1 MTRRHPQTLLF
12 LAISVALS
20 GAVLADEPATDTEKT
35 LDKVIVKADP
45 LGNDVE
51 GLVQPATV
59 IAGAELDRKKSN
71 TLGETVTGIPGV
83 TSSYFGPGV
92 GRPVI
97 RGQDGARVAILSN
110 GMTNDDVSN
119 VSQDHAVSIEPFLAD
134 QIEVIKG
141 PTNLLYGSGAIG
153 GIVNAADGRIATAP
167 LDAGLSGRAET
178 RYDNGSNGFTQ
189 LLRADLGGDGYAL
202 HADGVYRDNG
212 DVAGPDG
219 DIANSAVQTRT
230 GALGGTVFGDW
241 GYAGASLSR
250 YLNEYGNPAEP
261 GDAFEPGVTLNMQ
274 QTRFESKAGI
284 NDPIQGIE
292 MVKLGYSY
300 TDYRHTEFEGSDVG
314 TQFFSEGHQF
324 RAEAVHSSN
333 DSHKG
338 AFGIQAQKKS
348 FEAIGAE
355 AFIPSTSSQG
365 AGLFIVEQFTK
376 GRLKSEIGAR
386 FDRNQSEADGF
397 NSRSFSLYSLSAA
410 ARYALDDNLDFTLN
424 LDHAERSP
432 VEEELYS
439 DGVHAATA
447 AYEIGDP
454 DLVKEQANQIEVGLH
469 VHRDRFEAKAS
480 IYRSRFKDYIYLSD
494 TGLEFDD
501 DGELLSIRQWRQDDT
516 TFTGYEAELTYT
528 IETTGINH
536 ELRVFMDSVRA
547 EIDGGGNLPRIPAS
561 RYGAG
566 WNWQTGKWQGGIGII
581 RTNSQKDTADYETPT
596 DGYTLVNANINYVLH
611 DGADA
616 SWEVFL
622 QGNNLGN
629 VEARS
634 ATSAIKD
641 LVPMPGRAISAGIRV
656 YF

>member
-1 MTRRHPQTLLF
+1 MSRPCPQTLLV
-12 LAISVALS
+12 LAISMALS
-20 GAVLADEPATDTEKT
+20 AEVLADPQSTDPEKT

-59 IAGAELDRKKSN
+59 ITGADLDTKKSN
-71 TLGETVTGIPGV
+71 TLGETVTSIPGV

-97 RGQDGARVAILSN
+97 RGQDGARVAILAN
-110 GMTNDDVSN
+110 GMASDDVSN

-189 LLRADLGGDGYAL
+189 LLRADIGGDGYAL
-202 HADGVYRDNG
+202 HADGVYRDNE
-212 DVAGPDG
+212 DVSGPNG

-230 GALGGTVFGDW
+230 GAIGASLFGDW

-261 GDAFEPGVTLNMQ
+261 GDAIDPGVTLNMQ

-284 NDPIQGIE
+284 NNPINGIE
-292 MVKLGYSY
+292 IVKLGYTY
-300 TDYRHTEFEGSDVG
+300 TDYQHTEFEGSDVG

-324 RAEAVHSSN
+324 RAEGVHSSN
-333 DSHKG
+333 ESHKG

-376 GRLKSEIGAR
+376 GRMKSEIGAR
-386 FDRNQSEADGF
+386 IDRNQSEADGF

-410 ARYALDDNLDFTLN
+410 GRYALSDRVDFTLN

-454 DLVKEQANQIEVGLH
+454 DLAKERADQIEIGLH
-469 VHRDRFEAKAS
+469 VHDERYEAKIS
-480 IYRSRFKDYIYLSD
+480 LYRSRFKDYIYLSD
-494 TGLEFDD
+494 TGLEVDD
-501 DGELLSIRQWRQDDT
+501 DGELLPVRQWRQDDS
-516 TFTGYEAELTYT
+516 TFTGYEAEFIYK
-528 IETTGINH
+528 ISANSFDH
-536 ELRVFMDSVRA
+536 QLRLFVDGVRA

-566 WNWQTGKWQGGIGII
+566 WDWQSGKWQGGIGVV
-581 RTNSQKDTADYETPT
+581 RSDAQNDTADYETPT
-596 DGYTLVNANINYVLH
+596 DGYTLVNANINYILH
-611 DGADA
+611 DGDDA
-616 SWEVFL
+616 SWELFL
-622 QGNNLGN
+622 QGSNLGN
-629 VEARS
+629 REARS

-641 LVPMPGRAISAGIRV
+641 LVPLPGRAISAGIRV

>member
-1 MTRRHPQTLLF
+1 MSPRCAQTLLV
-12 LAISVALS
+12 LAISMALS
-20 GAVLADEPATDTEKT
+20 AEALADPQATETEKT

-59 IAGAELDRKKSN
+59 ITGADLDRKKSN
-71 TLGETVTGIPGV
+71 TLGESVTSVPGV

-110 GMTNDDVSN
+110 GMASDDVSN

-167 LDAGLSGRAET
+167 MESGLRGRAET

-189 LLRADLGGDGYAL
+189 LLRADFGGEGYAL
-202 HADGVYRDNG
+202 HADGVYRDNE
-212 DVAGPDG
+212 DVAGPNG

-230 GALGGTVFGDW
+230 GAFGASLFGDW

-250 YLNEYGNPAEP
+250 YLNEYGNPAEA
-261 GDAFEPGVTLNMQ
+261 GDAFDPGVTLNMQ

-284 NDPIQGIE
+284 NQPFGGLDSIN
-292 MVKLGYSY
+292 LGYAY
-300 TDYRHTEFEGSDVG
+300 TDYRHTEFEGADVG

-324 RAEAVHSSN
+324 RAEGVHSSN
-333 DSHKG
+333 ERHKG

-355 AFIPSTSSQG
+355 AFIPSTSSKG

-376 GRLKSEIGAR
+376 GRMKSEIGAR
-386 FDRNQSEADGF
+386 IDRNQSEADGF

-410 ARYALDDNLDFTLN
+410 GRYALSDGVDFTLN

-454 DLVKEQANQIEVGLH
+454 DLVKEQANQIEIGLH
-469 VHRDRFEAKAS
+469 VHDERYEAKIS
-480 IYRSRFKDYIYLSD
+480 LYRSRCKDYIYLSD
-494 TGLEFDD
+494 TGLEIDD
-501 DGELLSIRQWRQDDT
+501 DGELLPIRQWRQDDS
-516 TFTGYEAELTYT
+516 TFTGYEAEFIYKITA
-528 IETTGINH
+528 NRFDH
-536 ELRVFMDSVRA
+536 QFRVFVDGVRA
-547 EIDGGGNLPRIPAS
+547 EIDGGGNLPRIPAA

-566 WNWQTGKWQGGIGII
+566 WDWQSGKWQGGLGVV
-581 RTNSQKDTADYETPT
+581 RTDAQNDTADYETPT
-596 DGYTLVNANINYVLH
+596 EGYTLVNANLNYVLH
-611 DGADA
+611 DGAES

-622 QGNNLGN
+622 QGSNLGN
-629 VEARS
+629 REARS

-641 LVPMPGRAISAGIRV
+641 LVPLPGRAISAGIRV

>member
-1 MTRRHPQTLLF
+1 MSQRNFQTLLV
-12 LAISVALS
+12 LAISMALS
-20 GAVLADEPATDTEKT
+20 AEVLADPQSTDPEKT

-59 IAGAELDRKKSN
+59 ITGADLDTKKSN
-71 TLGETVTGIPGV
+71 TLGETVTSIPGV

-97 RGQDGARVAILSN
+97 RGQDGARVAILAN
-110 GMTNDDVSN
+110 GMASDDVSN

-189 LLRADLGGDGYAL
+189 LLRADIGGDGYAL
-202 HADGVYRDNG
+202 HADGVYRDNE
-212 DVAGPDG
+212 DVSGPNG
-219 DIANSAVQTRT
+219 DIANSDVQTRT
-230 GALGGTVFGDW
+230 GAIGASLFGDW

-261 GDAFEPGVTLNMQ
+261 GDAIDPGVTLNMQ

-284 NDPIQGIE
+284 NNPINGIE
-292 MVKLGYSY
+292 IVKLGYTY
-300 TDYRHTEFEGSDVG
+300 TDYQHTEFEGSDVG

-324 RAEAVHSSN
+324 RAEGVHSSN
-333 DSHKG
+333 ESHKG

-355 AFIPSTSSQG
+355 AFIPTTSSQG

-376 GRLKSEIGAR
+376 GRMKSEIGAR
-386 FDRNQSEADGF
+386 IDRNQSEADGF

-410 ARYALDDNLDFTLN
+410 GRYALSDRVDFTIN

-454 DLVKEQANQIEVGLH
+454 DLAKERADQIEIGLH
-469 VHRDRFEAKAS
+469 VHDERYEAKIS
-480 IYRSRFKDYIYLSD
+480 LYRSRFKDYIYLSD
-494 TGLEFDD
+494 TGLEVDD
-501 DGELLSIRQWRQDDT
+501 DGELLPVRQWRQDDS
-516 TFTGYEAELTYT
+516 TFTGYEAEFIYK
-528 IETTGINH
+528 ISANSFDH
-536 ELRVFMDSVRA
+536 QLRLFVDGVRA

-566 WNWQTGKWQGGIGII
+566 WDWQSGKWQGGIGVV
-581 RTNSQKDTADYETPT
+581 RSDAQNDTADYETPT
-596 DGYTLVNANINYVLH
+596 DGYTLVNANINYILH
-611 DGADA
+611 DGDDA
-616 SWEVFL
+616 SWELFL
-622 QGNNLGN
+622 QGSNLGN
-629 VEARS
+629 REARS

-641 LVPMPGRAISAGIRV
+641 LVPLPGRAISAGIRV

>member
-1 MTRRHPQTLLF
+1 MSRPCPQTLLV
-12 LAISVALS
+12 LAISMALS
-20 GAVLADEPATDTEKT
+20 AEVLADPQSTDPEKT

-59 IAGAELDRKKSN
+59 ITGADLDTKKSN
-71 TLGETVTGIPGV
+71 TLGETVTSIPGV

-97 RGQDGARVAILSN
+97 RGQDGARVAILAN
-110 GMTNDDVSN
+110 GMASDDVSN

-189 LLRADLGGDGYAL
+189 LLRADIGGDGYAL
-202 HADGVYRDNG
+202 HADGVYRDNE
-212 DVAGPDG
+212 DVSGPNG

-230 GALGGTVFGDW
+230 GAIGASLFGDW
-241 GYAGASLSR
+241 GYVGASLSR

-261 GDAFEPGVTLNMQ
+261 GDAIDLGVTLNMQ

-284 NDPIQGIE
+284 NNPINGIE
-292 MVKLGYSY
+292 IVKLGYTY
-300 TDYRHTEFEGSDVG
+300 TDYQHTEFEGSDVG

-324 RAEAVHSSN
+324 RAEGVHSSN
-333 DSHKG
+333 ESHKG

-376 GRLKSEIGAR
+376 GRMKSEIGAR
-386 FDRNQSEADGF
+386 IDRNQSEADGF

-410 ARYALDDNLDFTLN
+410 GRYALSDRVDFTLN

-454 DLVKEQANQIEVGLH
+454 DLAKERADQIEIGLH
-469 VHRDRFEAKAS
+469 VHDERYEAKIS
-480 IYRSRFKDYIYLSD
+480 LYRSRFKDYIYLSD
-494 TGLEFDD
+494 TGLEVDD
-501 DGELLSIRQWRQDDT
+501 DGELLPVRQWRQDDS
-516 TFTGYEAELTYT
+516 TFTGYEAEFIYK
-528 IETTGINH
+528 ISANSFDH
-536 ELRVFMDSVRA
+536 QLRLFVDGVRA

-566 WNWQTGKWQGGIGII
+566 WDWQSGKWQGGIGVV
-581 RTNSQKDTADYETPT
+581 RSDAQNDTADYETPT
-596 DGYTLVNANINYVLH
+596 DGYTLVNANINYILH
-611 DGADA
+611 DGDDA
-616 SWEVFL
+616 SWELFL
-622 QGNNLGN
+622 QGSNLGN
-629 VEARS
+629 REARS

-641 LVPMPGRAISAGIRV
+641 LVPLPGRAISAGIRV

>member
-1 MTRRHPQTLLF
+1 MSRPCPQTLLV
-12 LAISVALS
+12 LAISMALS
-20 GAVLADEPATDTEKT
+20 AEVLADPQSTDPEKT

-59 IAGAELDRKKSN
+59 ITGADLDTKKSN
-71 TLGETVTGIPGV
+71 TLGETVTSIPGV

-97 RGQDGARVAILSN
+97 RGQDGARVAILAN
-110 GMTNDDVSN
+110 GMASDDVSN

-189 LLRADLGGDGYAL
+189 LLRADIGGDGYAL
-202 HADGVYRDNG
+202 HADGVYRDNE
-212 DVAGPDG
+212 DVSGPNG

-230 GALGGTVFGDW
+230 GAIGASLLGDW

-261 GDAFEPGVTLNMQ
+261 GDAIDPGVTLNMQ

-284 NDPIQGIE
+284 NNPINGIE
-292 MVKLGYSY
+292 IVKLGYTY
-300 TDYRHTEFEGSDVG
+300 TDYQHTEFEGSDVG

-324 RAEAVHSSN
+324 RAEGVHSSN
-333 DSHKG
+333 ESHKG

-376 GRLKSEIGAR
+376 GRMKSEIGAR
-386 FDRNQSEADGF
+386 IDRNQSEADGF

-410 ARYALDDNLDFTLN
+410 GRYALSDRVDFTLN

-454 DLVKEQANQIEVGLH
+454 DLAKERADQIEIGLH
-469 VHRDRFEAKAS
+469 VHDERYEAKIS
-480 IYRSRFKDYIYLSD
+480 LYRSRFKDYIYLSD
-494 TGLEFDD
+494 TGLEVDD
-501 DGELLSIRQWRQDDT
+501 DGELLPVRQWRQDDS
-516 TFTGYEAELTYT
+516 TFTGYEAEFIYK
-528 IETTGINH
+528 ISANSFDH
-536 ELRVFMDSVRA
+536 QLRLFVDGVRA

-566 WNWQTGKWQGGIGII
+566 WDWQSGKWQGGIGVV
-581 RTNSQKDTADYETPT
+581 RSDAQNDTADYETPT
-596 DGYTLVNANINYVLH
+596 DGYTLVNANINYILH
-611 DGADA
+611 DGDDA
-616 SWEVFL
+616 SWELFL
-622 QGNNLGN
+622 QGSNLGN
-629 VEARS
+629 REARS

-641 LVPMPGRAISAGIRV
+641 LVPLPGRAISAGIRV

>member
-1 MTRRHPQTLLF
+1 MSRPCPQTLLV
-12 LAISVALS
+12 LAISMALS
-20 GAVLADEPATDTEKT
+20 AEVLADPQSTEPEKT

-59 IAGAELDRKKSN
+59 ITGADLDTKKSN
-71 TLGETVTGIPGV
+71 TLGETVTSIPGV

-97 RGQDGARVAILSN
+97 RGQDGARVAILAN
-110 GMTNDDVSN
+110 GIASDDVSN

-167 LDAGLSGRAET
+167 LDAGLNGRAES
-178 RYDNGSNGFTQ
+178 RHDNGSNGFTQ
-189 LLRADLGGDGYAL
+189 LLRTDMGGDGYAL
-202 HADGVYRDNG
+202 HADGVYRDNE
-212 DVAGPDG
+212 DVSGPNG
-219 DIANSAVQTRT
+219 DIANSAVQTQT
-230 GALGGTVFGDW
+230 GAIGASLFGDW

-261 GDAFEPGVTLNMQ
+261 GDAIDPGVTLNMQ

-284 NDPIQGIE
+284 NNPINGIE
-292 MVKLGYSY
+292 IVKLGYAY
-300 TDYRHTEFEGSDVG
+300 TDYQHTEFEGSDVG

-324 RAEAVHSSN
+324 RAEGVHSSN
-333 DSHKG
+333 ESHKG

-376 GRLKSEIGAR
+376 GRMKSEIGAR
-386 FDRNQSEADGF
+386 IDRNQSEADGF

-410 ARYALDDNLDFTLN
+410 GRYALSDRVDFTLN

-454 DLVKEQANQIEVGLH
+454 DLAKEQANQIEIGLH
-469 VHRDRFEAKAS
+469 VHDERYEAKIS
-480 IYRSRFKDYIYLSD
+480 LYRSRFKDYIYLSD
-494 TGLEFDD
+494 TGLEVDD
-501 DGELLSIRQWRQDDT
+501 DGELLPVRQWRQDDS
-516 TFTGYEAELTYT
+516 TFTGYEAELIYK
-528 IETTGINH
+528 ISANSFDH
-536 ELRVFMDSVRA
+536 QLRLFVDGVRA

-566 WNWQTGKWQGGIGII
+566 WDWQSGKWQGGIGVV
-581 RTNSQKDTADYETPT
+581 RSDAQNDTADYETPT
-596 DGYTLVNANINYVLH
+596 DGYTLVNANINYILH
-611 DGADA
+611 DGDDA
-616 SWEVFL
+616 SWELFL
-622 QGNNLGN
+622 QGSNLGN
-629 VEARS
+629 REARS

-641 LVPMPGRAISAGIRV
+641 LVPLPGRAISAGIRV

>member
-1 MTRRHPQTLLF
+1 MSQRNSQTLLV
-12 LAISVALS
+12 LAISMALS
-20 GAVLADEPATDTEKT
+20 AEVLADPQSTDPEKT

-59 IAGAELDRKKSN
+59 ITGADLDTKKSN
-71 TLGETVTGIPGV
+71 TLGETVTSIPGV

-97 RGQDGARVAILSN
+97 RGQDGARVAILAN
-110 GMTNDDVSN
+110 GMASDDVSN

-189 LLRADLGGDGYAL
+189 LLRADIGGDGYAL
-202 HADGVYRDNG
+202 HADGVYRDNE
-212 DVAGPDG
+212 DVSGPNG
-219 DIANSAVQTRT
+219 DIANSDVQTRT
-230 GALGGTVFGDW
+230 GAIGASLFGDW

-261 GDAFEPGVTLNMQ
+261 GDAIDPGVTLNMQ

-284 NDPIQGIE
+284 NNPINGIE
-292 MVKLGYSY
+292 IVKLGYTY
-300 TDYRHTEFEGSDVG
+300 TDYQHTEFEGSDVG

-324 RAEAVHSSN
+324 RAEGVHSSN
-333 DSHKG
+333 ESHKG

-355 AFIPSTSSQG
+355 AFIPTTSSQG

-376 GRLKSEIGAR
+376 GRMKSEIGAR
-386 FDRNQSEADGF
+386 IDRNQSEADGF

-410 ARYALDDNLDFTLN
+410 GRYALSDRVDFTLN

-454 DLVKEQANQIEVGLH
+454 DLAKERADQIEIGLH
-469 VHRDRFEAKAS
+469 VHDERYEAKIS
-480 IYRSRFKDYIYLSD
+480 LYRSRFKDYIYLSD
-494 TGLEFDD
+494 TGLEVDD
-501 DGELLSIRQWRQDDT
+501 DGELLPVRQWRQDDS
-516 TFTGYEAELTYT
+516 TFTGYEAEFIYK
-528 IETTGINH
+528 ISANSFDH
-536 ELRVFMDSVRA
+536 QLRLFVDGVRA

-566 WNWQTGKWQGGIGII
+566 WDWQSGKWQGGIGVV
-581 RTNSQKDTADYETPT
+581 RSDAQNDTADYETPT
-596 DGYTLVNANINYVLH
+596 DGYTLVNANINYILH
-611 DGADA
+611 DGDDA
-616 SWEVFL
+616 SWELFL
-622 QGNNLGN
+622 QGSNLGN
-629 VEARS
+629 REARS

-641 LVPMPGRAISAGIRV
+641 LVPLPGRAISAGIRV

>member
-1 MTRRHPQTLLF
+1 MSRPCPQTLLV
-12 LAISVALS
+12 LAISMALS
-20 GAVLADEPATDTEKT
+20 AEVLADPQSTDPEKT

-59 IAGAELDRKKSN
+59 ITGADLDTKKSN
-71 TLGETVTGIPGV
+71 TLGETVTSIPGV

-97 RGQDGARVAILSN
+97 RGQDGARVAILAN
-110 GMTNDDVSN
+110 GMASDDVSN

-189 LLRADLGGDGYAL
+189 LLRADIGGDGYAL
-202 HADGVYRDNG
+202 HADGVYRDNE
-212 DVAGPDG
+212 DVSGPNG

-230 GALGGTVFGDW
+230 GAIGASLFGDW

-261 GDAFEPGVTLNMQ
+261 GDAIDPGVTLNMQ

-284 NDPIQGIE
+284 NNPINGIE
-292 MVKLGYSY
+292 IVKLGYTY
-300 TDYRHTEFEGSDVG
+300 TDYQHTEFEGSDVG

-324 RAEAVHSSN
+324 RAEGVHSSN
-333 DSHKG
+333 ESHKG

-376 GRLKSEIGAR
+376 GRMKSEIGAR
-386 FDRNQSEADGF
+386 IDRNQSEADGF

-410 ARYALDDNLDFTLN
+410 GRYALSDRVDFTLN

-454 DLVKEQANQIEVGLH
+454 DLAKERADQIEIGLH
-469 VHRDRFEAKAS
+469 VHDERYEAKIS
-480 IYRSRFKDYIYLSD
+480 LYRSRFKDYIYLSD
-494 TGLEFDD
+494 TGLEVDD
-501 DGELLSIRQWRQDDT
+501 DGELLPVRQWRQDDS
-516 TFTGYEAELTYT
+516 TFTGYEAEFIYK
-528 IETTGINH
+528 ISANSFDH
-536 ELRVFMDSVRA
+536 QLRLFVDGVWA

-566 WNWQTGKWQGGIGII
+566 WDWQSGKWQGGIGVV
-581 RTNSQKDTADYETPT
+581 RSDAQNDTADYETPT
-596 DGYTLVNANINYVLH
+596 DGYTLVNANINYILH
-611 DGADA
+611 DGDDA
-616 SWEVFL
+616 SWELFL
-622 QGNNLGN
+622 QGSNLGN
-629 VEARS
+629 REARS

-641 LVPMPGRAISAGIRV
+641 LVPLPGRAISAGIRV

>member
-1 MTRRHPQTLLF
+1 MSRPNPQTLLV
-12 LAISVALS
+12 LAISMALS
-20 GAVLADEPATDTEKT
+20 TEVLADQQTTETQKI

-59 IAGAELDRKKSN
+59 ISGADLDTKKSN
-71 TLGETVTGIPGV
+71 TLGESVTSIPGV

-97 RGQDGARVAILSN
+97 RGQDGPRVAILSN
-110 GMTNDDVSN
+110 GMASDDVSS

-153 GIVNAADGRIATAP
+153 GIVNTADGRIATAP
-167 LDAGLSGRAET
+167 LNAGLSGRAET

-189 LLRADLGGDGYAL
+189 LLRTDLGGDGYAL
-202 HADGVYRDNG
+202 HADGVYRDNEN
-212 DVAGPDG
+212 VSGPKG

-230 GALGGTVFGDW
+230 GAVGASLFGDW
-241 GYAGASLSR
+241 GYIGASLSR

-261 GDAFEPGVTLNMQ
+261 GDAIDPGVTLNMQ

-284 NDPIQGIE
+284 NNPFNGIDI
-292 MVKLGYSY
+292 VKLGYTY
-300 TDYRHTEFEGSDVG
+300 TDYKHTEFEGSDVG

-324 RAEAVHSSN
+324 RAEGVHSSN
-333 DSHKG
+333 ENHKG

-365 AGLFIVEQFTK
+365 AGLFIVEQFNK
-376 GRLKSEIGAR
+376 GRMKSEIGAR
-386 FDRNQSEADGF
+386 IDRNQSQADGF

-410 ARYALDDNLDFTLN
+410 GRYSLNDRIDFTLN

-454 DLVKEQANQIEVGLH
+454 DLSKEQADQIEIGLH
-469 VHRDRFEAKAS
+469 VHDDRYEAKIS
-480 IYRSRFKDYIYLSD
+480 LYRSRFKDYIYLSD
-494 TGLEFDD
+494 TGLVVDD
-501 DGELLSIRQWRQDDT
+501 DGELLPVRQWRQDDS
-516 TFTGYEAELTYT
+516 TFTGYEAEFIYKISTNSF
-528 IETTGINH
+528 NH
-536 ELRVFMDSVRA
+536 QLRLFVDGVRA
-547 EIDGGGNLPRIPAS
+547 EIDSGGNLPRIPAA

-566 WNWQTGKWQGGIGII
+566 WEWQSGKWQGGIGVV
-581 RTNSQKDTADYETPT
+581 RADAQNDTADYETPT

-611 DGADA
+611 DGDDA
-616 SWEVFL
+616 SWELFL

-629 VEARS
+629 REARS

-641 LVPMPGRAISAGIRV
+641 LVPLPGRAISTGIRV

>member
-1 MTRRHPQTLLF
+1 MSRRYTRSLLV
-12 LAISVALS
+12 LAISMALS
-20 GAVLADEPATDTEKT
+20 AEVLADQQSTEPEKT

-59 IAGAELDRKKSN
+59 ITGADLDNKKSN
-71 TLGETVTGIPGV
+71 TLGETVTSIPGV

-110 GMTNDDVSN
+110 GMASDDVSN

-212 DVAGPDG
+212 DIAGPDG
-219 DIANSAVQTRT
+219 DIENSAVNTRT
-230 GALGGTVFGDW
+230 GAIGGSVFGDW

-261 GDAFEPGVTLNMQ
+261 GDAIDPGVTLNMQ
-274 QTRFESKAGI
+274 QTRFESKAGVNNPI
-284 NDPIQGIE
+284 NGIE
-292 MVKLGYSY
+292 IVKLGYTY
-300 TDYRHTEFEGSDVG
+300 TDYQHTEFEGTEVG

-324 RAEAVHSSN
+324 RAEGIHSSN
-333 DSHKG
+333 ESHKG
-338 AFGIQAQKKS
+338 AFGIQAQTKS

-365 AGLFIVEQFTK
+365 VGLFIVEQFTK
-376 GRLKSEIGAR
+376 DRLKSEIGAR

-410 ARYALDDNLDFTLN
+410 GRYAINDSLDFTLN

-454 DLVKEQANQIEVGLH
+454 DLVKEQANQIEIGLH
-469 VHRDRFEAKAS
+469 VHHDRFEAKVS
-480 IYRSRFKDYIYLSD
+480 VYRSRFKDYIYLSD

-501 DGELLSIRQWRQDDT
+501 DGELLPIRQWRQDDA
-516 TFTGYEAELTYT
+516 TFTGYEAELTYK
-528 IETTGINH
+528 IETTNLDH
-536 ELRVFMDSVRA
+536 ELRFFMDGVRA
-547 EIDGGGNLPRIPAS
+547 EIDSGGNLPRIPAA
-561 RYGAG
+561 RYGID
-566 WNWQTGKWQGGIGII
+566 WDWQSGKWQGGIGVI
-581 RTNSQKDTADYETPT
+581 RTRSQNDTADFETPT
-596 DGYTLVNANINYVLH
+596 DGYTLVNANLNYVLH

-616 SWEVFL
+616 SWEIFL

-629 VEARS
+629 SEARS

>member
-1 MTRRHPQTLLF
+1 MSRPCPQTLLV
-12 LAISVALS
+12 LAISMALS
-20 GAVLADEPATDTEKT
+20 AEVLADPQSTDPEKT

-59 IAGAELDRKKSN
+59 ITGADLDTKKSN
-71 TLGETVTGIPGV
+71 TLGETVTSIPGV

-97 RGQDGARVAILSN
+97 RGQDGARVAILAN
-110 GMTNDDVSN
+110 GMASDDVSN

-189 LLRADLGGDGYAL
+189 LLRADIGGDGYAL
-202 HADGVYRDNG
+202 HADGVYRDNE
-212 DVAGPDG
+212 DVSGPNG

-230 GALGGTVFGDW
+230 GAIGASHFGDW

-261 GDAFEPGVTLNMQ
+261 GDAIDPGVTLNMQ

-284 NDPIQGIE
+284 NNPINGIE
-292 MVKLGYSY
+292 IVKLGYTY
-300 TDYRHTEFEGSDVG
+300 TDYQHTEFEGSDVG

-324 RAEAVHSSN
+324 RAEGVHSSN
-333 DSHKG
+333 ESHKG

-376 GRLKSEIGAR
+376 GRMKSEIGAR
-386 FDRNQSEADGF
+386 IDRNQSEADGF

-410 ARYALDDNLDFTLN
+410 GRYALSDRVDFTLN

-454 DLVKEQANQIEVGLH
+454 DLAKERADQIEIGLH
-469 VHRDRFEAKAS
+469 VHDERYEAKIS
-480 IYRSRFKDYIYLSD
+480 LYRSRFKDYIYLSD
-494 TGLEFDD
+494 TGLEVDD
-501 DGELLSIRQWRQDDT
+501 DGELLPVRQWRQDDS
-516 TFTGYEAELTYT
+516 TFTGYEAEFIYK
-528 IETTGINH
+528 ISANSFDH
-536 ELRVFMDSVRA
+536 QLRLFVDGVRA

-566 WNWQTGKWQGGIGII
+566 WDWQSGKWQGGIGVV
-581 RTNSQKDTADYETPT
+581 RSDAQNDTADYETPT
-596 DGYTLVNANINYVLH
+596 DGYTLVNANINYILH
-611 DGADA
+611 DGDDA
-616 SWEVFL
+616 SWELFL
-622 QGNNLGN
+622 QGSNLGN
-629 VEARS
+629 REARS

-641 LVPMPGRAISAGIRV
+641 LVPLPGRAISAGIRV

>member
-1 MTRRHPQTLLF
+1 MSRPCPQTLLV
-12 LAISVALS
+12 LAISMALS
-20 GAVLADEPATDTEKT
+20 AEVLADPQSTDPEKT

-59 IAGAELDRKKSN
+59 ITGADLDTKKSN
-71 TLGETVTGIPGV
+71 TLGETVTSIPGV

-97 RGQDGARVAILSN
+97 RGQDGARVAILAN
-110 GMTNDDVSN
+110 GMASDDVSN

-189 LLRADLGGDGYAL
+189 LLRADIGGDGYAL
-202 HADGVYRDNG
+202 HADGVYRDNE
-212 DVAGPDG
+212 DVSGPNG

-230 GALGGTVFGDW
+230 GAIGASLFGDW
-241 GYAGASLSR
+241 GYVGASLSR

-261 GDAFEPGVTLNMQ
+261 GDAIDPGVTLNMQ

-284 NDPIQGIE
+284 NNPINGIE
-292 MVKLGYSY
+292 IVKLGYTY
-300 TDYRHTEFEGSDVG
+300 TDYQHTEFEGSDVG

-324 RAEAVHSSN
+324 RAEGVHSSN
-333 DSHKG
+333 ESHKG

-376 GRLKSEIGAR
+376 GRMKSEIGAR
-386 FDRNQSEADGF
+386 IDRNQSEADGF

-410 ARYALDDNLDFTLN
+410 GRYALSDRVDFTLN

-454 DLVKEQANQIEVGLH
+454 DLAKERADQIEIGLH
-469 VHRDRFEAKAS
+469 VHDERYEAKIS
-480 IYRSRFKDYIYLSD
+480 LYRSRFKDYIYLSD
-494 TGLEFDD
+494 TGLEVDD
-501 DGELLSIRQWRQDDT
+501 DGELLPVRQWRQDDS
-516 TFTGYEAELTYT
+516 TFTGYEAEFIYK
-528 IETTGINH
+528 ISANSFDH
-536 ELRVFMDSVRA
+536 QLRLFVDGVRA

-566 WNWQTGKWQGGIGII
+566 WDWQSGKWQGGIGVV
-581 RTNSQKDTADYETPT
+581 RSDAQNDTADYETPT
-596 DGYTLVNANINYVLH
+596 DGYTLVNANINYILH
-611 DGADA
+611 DGDDA
-616 SWEVFL
+616 SWELFL
-622 QGNNLGN
+622 QGSNLGN
-629 VEARS
+629 REARS

-641 LVPMPGRAISAGIRV
+641 LVPLPGRAISAGIRV